1 MIKKSTK
8 PNLLIIGAMKSGTTS
23 LHHYLNYHP
32 QVFMCTPKEL
42 WYFVKE
48 KNWSKG
54 EKWYLDHF
62 KNFGDVSIIGES
74 CPDYTMLPKYQ
85 GVPERIYKFNSSV
98 KLIYIM
104 RDPVERAISHYWY
117 NVRLG
122 GESRNIMDVLR
133 KDYSFCEFSCYHMQL
148 IPYFEIF
155 KRNQIYV
162 QTFERLVSDTTN
174 ELSAICEWLKIDPNF
189 KLPELAEKK
198 NVTPWKLEQVRKG
211 AKILHKFRYSKSW
224 DLLHAFFP
232 QRLKSIGRRL
242 GYKQIDRREHVPSKV
257 IRFLQDKL
265 YKDTEK
271 LRKLLGRNFSE
282 WTTMYG
288 K

>member
-1 MIKKSTK
+1 MIKKLTK

-23 LHHYLNYHP
+23 LHHYLKCHP
-32 QVFMCTPKEL
+32 QVFMSTPKEL

-62 KNFGDVSIIGES
+62 KNIGDALIIGES
-74 CPDYTMLPKYQ
+74 CPDYTMFPKYK
-85 GVPERIYKFNSSV
+85 GVPERIYNFNSSV

-122 GESRNIMDVLR
+122 GENRNIMDVLLS
-133 KDYSFCEFSCYHMQL
+133 DNFFYEFSCYHMQL
-148 IPYFEIF
+148 ILYFEIF
-155 KRNQIYV
+155 NRNQIYV
-162 QTFERLVSDTTN
+162 QTFERLISNTAS
-174 ELSAICEWLKIDPNF
+174 ELSAICEWLEIDSNF
-189 KLPELAEKK
+189 NFSGLTKK

-211 AKILHKFRYSKSW
+211 GKIVHKFRQSKIW
-224 DLLHAFFP
+224 DLVHTFFP
-232 QRLKSIGRRL
+232 QRLKNIGIKL
-242 GYKQIDRREHVPSKV
+242 GYKQIDRRKHVPSEV
-257 IRFLQDKL
+257 IRFLQNKL
-265 YKDTEK
+265 HKDTEK
-271 LRKLLGRNFSE
+271 LSKLLDRNFSE